1 MSQPGFCYR
10 LHPQARECHLLRVY
24 FALSHCYSALPA
36 GLCPAVWLSRHGESE
51 FNVAGRIGGDSLL
64 SPRGYA
70 YALKL
75 GAFIRERY
83 PIRGEGATVSGALP
97 SPVPAAGGVAG
108 AAGAGPGGASAGPLL
123 ASPAGSDS
131 GGSEDDDNSE
141 LVVWT
146 SMLRRTAATAAHLG
160 RPIIRWKEL
169 DEIDAGICDGLTY
182 EEVAAKYPDEYRAR
196 AANKY
201 RCGFA
206 GVL

>member
-1 MSQPGFCYR
+1 MTHCLSLRHASYSTG
-10 LHPQARECHLLRVY
+10 LHAHLL
-24 FALSHCYSALPA
+24 ACL
-36 GLCPAVWLSRHGESE
+36 AVWLSRHGESE

-83 PIRGEGATVSGALP
+83 PVRGDGS
-97 SPVPAAGGVAG
+97 SPAAASSAGASAAAAADAGTGAG
-108 AAGAGPGGASAGPLL
+108 AAGPAPPPL
-123 ASPAGSDS
+123 ASPAGADGLSLGLGS
-131 GGSEDDDNSE
+131 GEDD

-146 SMLRRTAATAAHLG
+146 SMLRRTAATASHLG

-201 RCGFA
+201 R
-206 GVL
+206 

>member
-1 MSQPGFCYR
+1 M
-10 LHPQARECHLLRVY
+10 
-24 FALSHCYSALPA
+24 
-36 GLCPAVWLSRHGESE
+36 
-51 FNVAGRIGGDSLL
+51 AGRIGGDSLL

-75 GAFIRERY
+75 GAFIRDRY
-83 PIRGEGATVSGALP
+83 PVRGEASASGSGASP
-97 SPVPAAGGVAG
+97 SPSGGAGVAG
-108 AAGAGPGGASAGPLL
+108 AGADGAAGPLL
-123 ASPAGSDS
+123 ASPAGSAS
-131 GGSEDDDNSE
+131 GSDGGAEDDSE

-146 SMLRRTAATAAHLG
+146 SMLRRTAATATHLG

-201 RCGFA
+201 R
-206 GVL
+206 